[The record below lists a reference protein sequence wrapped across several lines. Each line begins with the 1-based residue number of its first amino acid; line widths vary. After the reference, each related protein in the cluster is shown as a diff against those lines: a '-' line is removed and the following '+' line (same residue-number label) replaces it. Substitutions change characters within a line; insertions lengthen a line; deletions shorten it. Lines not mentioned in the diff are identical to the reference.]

1 MRYLHELA
9 DPDRQVKEWRRIH
22 AKRHADQIRMDGSA
36 RRDKM
41 SVVPCFFNAVPDPE
55 PDESAEDNDAE
66 GRMRMSMKHEVVIKF
81 EPRDDTQA
89 NEIIALVEELS
100 KHFNL
105 PLTEAGSYVEDSEV
119 AAPLLRDESA
129 GDDDAG
135 GEC

>member
-1 MRYLHELA
+1 
-9 DPDRQVKEWRRIH
+9 
-22 AKRHADQIRMDGSA
+22 
-36 RRDKM
+36 
-41 SVVPCFFNAVPDPE
+41 
-55 PDESAEDNDAE
+55 
-66 GRMRMSMKHEVVIKF
+66 MRMSMTHEVVIKF

-89 NEIIALVEELS
+89 NQIIALVEELS

-105 PLTEAGSYVEDSEV
+105 PLTEAGSYVEDSDV